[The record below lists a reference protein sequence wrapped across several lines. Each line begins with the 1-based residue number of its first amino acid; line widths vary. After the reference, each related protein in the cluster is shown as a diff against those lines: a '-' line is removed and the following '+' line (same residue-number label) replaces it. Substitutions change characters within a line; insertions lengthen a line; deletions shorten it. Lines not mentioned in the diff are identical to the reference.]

1 MVDYSPLEAR
11 GHVGLA
17 GLDPWLRGRH
27 VRRLLGREGRGLDLS
42 APAAAVHFFLGGLN
56 LKKVGLDRRFF

>member
-1 MVDYSPLEAR
+1 M
-11 GHVGLA
+11 GLA

-27 VRRLLGREGRGLDLS
+27 VRRLLGREGRELDLS